1 MDLLAADFVGAAV
14 VARPDPRWGQVGV
27 AFVVR
32 RPDNDV
38 TEAELID
45 HCRADLAGFK
55 VPKEIRFVGSLP
67 HSAVGKLLR
76 RSLREES

>member
-1 MDLLAADFVGAAV
+1 
-14 VARPDPRWGQVGV
+14 
-27 AFVVR
+27 
-32 RPDNDV
+32 V

-45 HCRADLAGFK
+45 RCRADLAGYQ

-76 RSLREES
+76 RNLREES